1 MELPSTLC
9 SNVYDFAFC
18 PEPCYDRLVD
28 LADPEDWG
36 PNNRILK
43 NYLSFSFSRAV
54 FLTERDVDQT
64 APSNPPLVFDDDR
77 CLFNTGLYTRR
88 YETIYGLF
96 EPNTKPDASQ
106 RWFLKGF
113 FKESDPMLVSFEHLP
128 CRVRFAEDP
137 SELVFDYRLP
147 IRSNIDHILGDEEN
161 LTRIPASLLGRVTRC
176 CCVVPLRA
184 PSSKPPAAPPPI
196 TRSPCH
202 SFTEAGSSCCC
213 RCA

>member
-1 MELPSTLC
+1 M
-9 SNVYDFAFC
+9 
-18 PEPCYDRLVD
+18 
-28 LADPEDWG
+28 
-36 PNNRILK
+36 
-43 NYLSFSFSRAV
+43 

-64 APSNPPLVFDDDR
+64 APSNLPLVFDDDR

-96 EPNTKPDASQ
+96 EPNSKPDARQ
-106 RWFLKGF
+106 HWFLKGF
-113 FKESDPMLVSFEHLP
+113 FKESDPMLVSFEYLP

-161 LTRIPASLLGRVTRC
+161 LTRIPASLMGGATRC
-176 CCVVPLRA
+176 CCAVPLRA
-184 PSSKPPAAPPPI
+184 PSSRPPVAPPPT
-196 TRSPCH
+196 TRSPCR
-202 SFTEAGSSCCC
+202 SSMEAESSCCC